1 MFPFINFLLPD
12 DVVLC
17 CWEELGLFED
27 SLVVVDFVPGFL
39 LLLLSEDAEAVVP
52 LTRQLPTSLEAGD
65 IDIAEFGLT
74 WPLAPSES
82 CKFRNMVIS
91 IFFLTFLSK
100 LIYIVDRYLI
110 SDITKPGVV

>member
-27 SLVVVDFVPGFL
+27 SLVVVVDFVPGFL

-82 CKFRNMVIS
+82 CKFGNMVY
-91 IFFLTFLSK
+91 
-100 LIYIVDRYLI
+100 IYIFLNIFVKIDLHCRYVGI
-110 SDITKPGVV
+110 

>member
-39 LLLLSEDAEAVVP
+39 VLLLSEDAEAVVP

-82 CKFRNMVIS
+82 CKFRNMVY
-91 IFFLTFLSK
+91 
-100 LIYIVDRYLI
+100 IYIYLNIFVKIDLHCRYVSNLR
-110 SDITKPGVV
+110 